1 MSSEDDAHLLGEHQ
15 AAKHDSVY
23 DVLIIGAGISGVN
36 AAYRIQSE
44 LPDASYAVLE
54 ARGGMGGTWDFFRY
68 PGIRSDS
75 DLSTFGYPWRP
86 WDSTRMIADG
96 ESIRKYVGESA
107 AEYGIDKNIK
117 YHHKVVAADWSSD
130 EQAWSLTVEVGNQS
144 EKPSRK
150 YLRACFLILSTGY
163 YDYDRPLQTDI
174 PGLSNFAGKI
184 VHPQFWPEGLD
195 YQNKRIVIVGS
206 GATAI
211 TLLPVLAEKASHV
224 TMLQRSPGYIISR
237 PACDATADWGLK
249 WLPRW
254 FVHQVMRFK
263 YLTLPFLFYK
273 FCTAYPKLARRGL
286 KRRTMRELPEGLAH
300 DPNFEP
306 KYNPWE
312 QRLCICPDGDF
323 WKTLRAGDA
332 TVATGTINT
341 VTADSIVYTPAPP
354 NFPRSKEEKGGKM
367 NGYANGHASENTRS
381 IPADIIVTATGLR
394 FLVAGGIHLT
404 VNSSPVSI
412 PNSYLW
418 KGQMLSSVPNAVTV
432 LGYTNASWTLGAD
445 ATARHV
451 VRLLKFMRK
460 KGIGAVIPR
469 ISEEEKRS
477 MAVKEVVNLNSTYVE
492 RARGDMPRGGD
503 KGVWRPRR
511 NYWADLWE
519 EWFGNVVE
527 GLELVPKK

>member
-1 MSSEDDAHLLGEHQ
+1 MSVEEAAHLLGEQ
-15 AAKHDSVY
+15 ASTEHDSIY

-75 DLSTFGYPWRP
+75 DLSTFGFPWRP
-86 WDSTRMIADG
+86 WDSTKMIADG
-96 ESIRKYVGESA
+96 ESIRTYVRESA
-107 AEYGIDKNIK
+107 AEYGIDKNIR
-117 YHHKVVAADWSSD
+117 YHHKVIAADWSSD
-130 EQAWSLTVEVGNQS
+130 EQAWFLTVEVGNQG
-144 EKPSRK
+144 EKRIRK
-150 YLRACFLILSTGY
+150 HFRTNFVILSTGY

-174 PGLSNFAGKI
+174 PGLSNFNGKI
-184 VHPQFWPEGLD
+184 VHPQFWPEDLD

-206 GATAI
+206 GATAV
-211 TLLPVLAEKASHV
+211 TLLPVLAEKAEHV
-224 TMLQRSPGYIISR
+224 TMLQRSPGYILSR
-237 PACDATADWGLK
+237 PARDSTAAWALK

-254 FVHQVMRFK
+254 FAYQLIRFK
-263 YLTLPFLFYK
+263 FLTLPFLFYQ

-332 TVATGTINT
+332 SVATGTINT
-341 VTADSIVYTPAPP
+341 VTADSIVYTPALP
-354 NFPRSKEEKGGKM
+354 NFPKPSGKA
-367 NGYANGHASENTRS
+367 NGHANGHASEPTRS
-381 IPADIIVTATGLR
+381 VSADIIVTATGLR
-394 FLVAGGIHLT
+394 FVMAGGIHMT
-404 VNSSPVSI
+404 VNSAPVSI
-412 PNSYLW
+412 PTSYLW
-418 KGQMLSSVPNAVTV
+418 KGQMLSSVPNAVAV

-445 ATARHV
+445 STARQV
-451 VRLLKFMRK
+451 VKLLKLMQK
-460 KGIGAVIPR
+460 KGIGAVVPS

-477 MAVKEVVNLNSTYVE
+477 MELKTVFNLNSTYVE

-503 KGVWRPRR
+503 RGPWRPRKH
-511 NYWADLWE
+511 YWADLWE

-527 GLELVPKK
+527 GLELIPKK